1 MNSNFDLAP
10 AQWVTL
16 RRLLDEALDRPPAER
31 TTWVDALA
39 PDYEALKP
47 RLHALLAFD
56 VRGTSAL
63 PLDSLPRIET
73 AQFLADRRTEADGLH
88 AGGKVGPYRLVR
100 LLGEGGMGEVWLAE
114 RTDMLHKRQVALK
127 LPRLLT
133 GRAALA
139 ERMARER
146 EILAGLDHPNIARL
160 YDAGVTAD
168 GQPYLALEYVEGE
181 RIDAYC
187 ARGQLDVPARLRLFL
202 QVARAVAH
210 AHANLVVHRDLK
222 PTNILVTAAGDVKLL
237 DFGIAKLL
245 EDGRAAETE
254 LTQLAGRAL
263 TPDYA
268 APEQILGQP
277 IGTAADV
284 YALGVVLFE
293 LLTGTRPYQLKR
305 ESRAA
310 LEEAIVQAEP
320 ARPSSVVAEPKLRR
334 RLQGDLD
341 TIVLKALKK
350 APSER
355 YGTVQALSEELERYL
370 EGRPVL
376 AQADSRFYR
385 LRKFVARN
393 RLAVGAAA
401 AVLLAIVTGAGV
413 AVWQAR
419 EAQAEQQRAEE
430 VRNFIAS
437 IFRDASPYQASG
449 KPLTGLELLKLAKD
463 RIDRIDPARVGQR
476 VELLNLLAAS
486 LLSLE
491 DPKTAETVL
500 VQALSEAAK
509 GLPSDD
515 PQQLRARRLMS
526 QVHRAFGRVKDMRR
540 ELEQILPALRS
551 RVNKDPEEL
560 VAALVNEVN
569 LEIVETRFDE
579 AETTAREGL
588 QVIDRKLGG
597 RSAFQVPL
605 LTGLFTSYR
614 MRGKSD
620 LALEAAE
627 RAFRVALDLQNGN
640 AQHPT
645 VASART
651 FLANAFE
658 ESGHPAR
665 AVQEAAA
672 AVADTAAVFGPTSRI
687 VGIRTA
693 LLAERQI
700 TVGAVRDAEKNATA
714 AIDILGKH
722 LEPGSRTYAAAV
734 EIRGLALLAA
744 RRGAEAAQEL
754 DRARTVY
761 ERIFGPGTMMPATVT
776 RSRALAL
783 ALAGRVDEAER
794 DLQALAGGPRL
805 ANDAYDVTSQVL
817 GAVELLQGRPDAA
830 VPLLQKA
837 EGSMPE
843 GIRLAISRYQ
853 LQIQLGIGQVGRRAY
868 ADAVTTL
875 ERALRQHETLRM
887 QASPQWADA
896 MVAMG
901 RAQLGLNRAVD
912 AQRYLEQADAFWRDF
927 DPDNRWAGEAAFWL
941 GRSHAALG
949 RASDA
954 RQAYARAAKILA
966 RSPMPGDG
974 RLVEFAHRG

>member
-320 ARPSSVVAEPKLRR
+320 ARPSSVVAEPKLRTQLR
-334 RLQGDLD
+334 GDLD

-350 APSER
+350 APAER
-355 YGTVQALSEELERYL
+355 YPMVLALAEDIERHL
-370 EGRPVL
+370 ACRPVR
-376 AQADSRFYR
+376 ARPDSRGYR
-385 LRKFVARN
+385 LRKFLERN
-393 RLAVGAAA
+393 TLEVGATA
-401 AVLLAIVTGAGV
+401 AVMTAIIVGAGT
-413 AVWQAR
+413 AVWQGR
-419 EAQAEQQRAEE
+419 EAQIQRDSALQQQRRAEATNE
-430 VRNFIAS
+430 FMNLLLDS
-437 IFRDASPYQASG
+437 TGRDG
-449 KPLTGLELLKLAKD
+449 KPVTMGELLD
-463 RIDRIDPARVGQR
+463 RGVAMLEARADSDPRLVGNLYFDVSRRYATLGAVDRELDILQRSIDAARNAGD
-476 VELLNLLAAS
+476 EELLAAS
-486 LLSLE
+486 NCATALALLARDGSAARARL
-491 DPKTAETVL
+491 AEADA
-500 VQALSEAAK
+500 ALSRRGAADAGTEATCARARSQIQQADGNPEQAIATLRSSLQKVQRSPSPLPGLQIPLMGELGDLYFKTDRIAESLQITEAALDLYERS
-509 GLPSDD
+509 GRGATMGRVITTMNYAAILSRSGEVVAAAEAQRHALEIARSFDRGRELPIGFAGHLGSSLLRLGRLEEARDLFTED
-515 PQQLRARRLMS
+515 LARARAGGNSRFAASTELMLGRALARLK
-526 QVHRAFGRVKDMRR
+526 H
-540 ELEQILPALRS
+540 
-551 RVNKDPEEL
+551 
-560 VAALVNEVN
+560 
-569 LEIVETRFDE
+569 FDE
-579 AETTAREGL
+579 AEQHLQSAESALSINRGGNARLLNELALTRASIYLDTGQLQEAERIVRAVLGDLSYPARKNAAGLGSALYTAARAALARNDAVTAETYAT
-588 QVIDRKLGG
+588 DCLGIVTAIARDAR
-597 RSAFQVPL
+597 RSADVGQARL
-605 LTGLFTSYR
+605 LR
-614 MRGKSD
+614 
-620 LALEAAE
+620 AEARRRQGQHA
-627 RAFRVALDLQNGN
+627 AALDD
-640 AQHPT
+640 
-645 VASART
+645 
-651 FLANAFE
+651 
-658 ESGHPAR
+658 
-665 AVQEAAA
+665 AAA
-672 AVADTAAVFGPTSRI
+672 AVAALEVGFGAMHPEAREAQT
-687 VGIRTA
+687 
-693 LLAERQI
+693 
-700 TVGAVRDAEKNATA
+700 
-714 AIDILGKH
+714 
-722 LEPGSRTYAAAV
+722 
-734 EIRGLALLAA
+734 LLAA
-744 RRGAEAAQEL
+744 LSTGQAA
-754 DRARTVY
+754 AA
-761 ERIFGPGTMMPATVT
+761 GT
-776 RSRALAL
+776 R
-783 ALAGRVDEAER
+783 
-794 DLQALAGGPRL
+794 
-805 ANDAYDVTSQVL
+805 
-817 GAVELLQGRPDAA
+817 
-830 VPLLQKA
+830 
-837 EGSMPE
+837 
-843 GIRLAISRYQ
+843 
-853 LQIQLGIGQVGRRAY
+853 
-868 ADAVTTL
+868 
-875 ERALRQHETLRM
+875 
-887 QASPQWADA
+887 
-896 MVAMG
+896 
-901 RAQLGLNRAVD
+901 
-912 AQRYLEQADAFWRDF
+912 
-927 DPDNRWAGEAAFWL
+927 
-941 GRSHAALG
+941 
-949 RASDA
+949 
-954 RQAYARAAKILA
+954 
-966 RSPMPGDG
+966 
-974 RLVEFAHRG
+974 